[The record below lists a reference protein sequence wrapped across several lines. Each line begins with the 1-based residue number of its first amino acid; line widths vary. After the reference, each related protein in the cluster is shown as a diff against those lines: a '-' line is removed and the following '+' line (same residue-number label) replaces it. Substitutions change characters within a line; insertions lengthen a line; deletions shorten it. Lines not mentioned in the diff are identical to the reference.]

1 MISAGFEDW
10 NESFFEREP
19 YILVQFGS
27 CVMTIGA
34 YALKAGVIPALI
46 YSAPF
51 GNGGLNAC
59 GIGAE
64 YGLGSAINV
73 AI

>member
-19 YILVQFGS
+19 YIPVQSGS

-34 YALKAGVIPALI
+34 YALEAGVIPALI

-51 GNGGLNAC
+51 GDGGLDAC
-59 GIGAE
+59 GVGAE
-64 YGLGSAINV
+64 DDFGPAINV